1 MPLTAEQIQEI
12 KAILPGG
19 DVLEPGSTAF
29 ASHSLPWSLS
39 YEKSP
44 QLVVC
49 PSTEPLLQNVIKYLY
64 SSDLDFAI
72 RGRGLGSSSAEDV
85 ILSLRGFDEITFDA
99 AREIAV
105 VGAGLDWGEVDVKL
119 ATLAPDYLVVGSR
132 CPYVGVGGSTLAGG
146 LSWLSHEFGLGSD
159 PRNLLDAR
167 IVLSDGRVKWAS
179 EDPDLL
185 WALRGGGGNFG
196 VVTQFRLKAHKYS
209 PTIFSGMVSIP
220 SASLATLSHEVSA
233 WVKRCH
239 DPKMAL
245 HVFVLAKQGL
255 HGNALEPSL
264 LALPFDA
271 HGEEHGRSNDGFK
284 WLLDIPGAEPRVG
297 PMNLSGVHELQRDHQ
312 ALHGLTHTWL
322 EAALVPD
329 PDPEFLVRARDWYV
343 DITTNRPDFAF
354 GTFALLEVMQEPAFC
369 SSGSPEA
376 TAWPHGVKGRQH
388 VLQLSTGGS
397 PEGKGDLPG
406 LQAAALEILR
416 EAPGRICGM
425 PHPPGDFLANF
436 PLPTHDLAA
445 VFDGNWSKLRRL
457 KKIYDPRGRFNKGM
471 FVPPAE

>member
-1 MPLTAEQIQEI
+1 MSLTAEQIQEI

-19 DVLEPGSTAF
+19 DVLEPGSPAF

-39 YEKSP
+39 YDKSP

-49 PSTEPLLQNVIKYLY
+49 PSTEPLLQDVVKYLY
-64 SSDLDFAI
+64 SSDLDFAT
-72 RGRGLGSSSAEDV
+72 RSRGLGSSSAEDV
-85 ILSLRGFDEITFDA
+85 ILSLRGFDGIAFDA
-99 AREIAV
+99 AREIAE

-167 IVLSDGRVKWAS
+167 IVLSDGSVKWAS

-196 VVTQFRLKAHKYS
+196 V
-209 PTIFSGMVSIP
+209 
-220 SASLATLSHEVSA
+220 SA
-233 WVKRCH
+233 WAKRCH

-255 HGNALEPSL
+255 HGDTLEPL
-264 LALPFDA
+264 LFALPFDA

-297 PMNLSGVHELQRDHQ
+297 PMNLSGVHELQRDHE

-329 PDPEFLVRARDWYV
+329 PDPEFLVRVRDWYV
-343 DITTNRPDFAF
+343 DITTNKPDFAF

-376 TAWPHGVKGRQH
+376 TAWPHGAKGRQH

-416 EAPGRICGM
+416 EAPGRICGR

-436 PLPTHDLAA
+436 SLPTHDLAA

-471 FVPPAE
+471 FIPPAE

>member
-1 MPLTAEQIQEI
+1 MTLTAEQIQEI

-19 DVLEPGSTAF
+19 DVLEPGSAAF
-29 ASHSLPWSLS
+29 TSHSLPWSLS
-39 YEKSP
+39 YDKSP

-49 PSTEPLLQNVIKYLY
+49 PSTEPLLQNMVKYLY
-64 SSDLDFAI
+64 GSDLDFAI
-72 RGRGLGSSSAEDV
+72 RSRGLGSSSAEDV
-85 ILSLRGFDEITFDA
+85 ILSLRGFDEIKFDPA
-99 AREIAV
+99 GEIV
-105 VGAGLDWGEVDVKL
+105 EVGAGLNWGEVDAKL
-119 ATLAPDYLVVGSR
+119 AVFAPGYLVVGSR

-146 LSWLSHEFGLGSD
+146 FSWLSHEFGLGSD

-167 IVLSDGRVKWAS
+167 IVLSDGSVKWAS

-196 VVTQFRLKAHKYS
+196 V
-209 PTIFSGMVSIP
+209 
-220 SASLATLSHEVSA
+220 SA
-233 WVKRCH
+233 WVERCH

-255 HGNALEPSL
+255 HGDAIEPLL

-284 WLLDIPGAEPRVG
+284 WLLDIPGAECRVG
-297 PMNLSGVHELQRDHQ
+297 PMNLSGVHELQREHQ
-312 ALHGLTHTWL
+312 ALHGLARTWL

-329 PDPEFLVRARDWYV
+329 PDPDFLIRARDWYV
-343 DITTNRPDFAF
+343 DIATNKPDFAF
-354 GTFALLEVMQEPAFC
+354 GTFALLEVMQEPAIC

-376 TAWPHGVKGRQH
+376 TAWPHGAKGRQH

-397 PEGKGDLPG
+397 PEDKGDLPG
-406 LQAAALEILR
+406 LQATALEILR
-416 EAPGRICGM
+416 EAPGRICGR

-436 PLPTHDLAA
+436 LLPTHDLAA
-445 VFDGNWSKLRRL
+445 VFGGNWSKLRRL
-457 KKIYDPRGRFNKGM
+457 KKMYDPRGRFNKGM
-471 FVPPAE
+471 FIPPAE

>member
-19 DVLEPGSTAF
+19 DILEPGSAAF

-39 YEKSP
+39 YDKSP

-49 PSTEPLLQNVIKYLY
+49 PSTEPLLQDVVKYLY

-72 RGRGLGSSSAEDV
+72 RSRGLGSSSAEDV
-85 ILSLRGFDEITFDA
+85 ILSLRGFDEIAFDA
-99 AREIAV
+99 ARGIAE

-119 ATLAPDYLVVGSR
+119 AMLAPDYL
-132 CPYVGVGGSTLAGG
+132 
-146 LSWLSHEFGLGSD
+146 
-159 PRNLLDAR
+159 NLLDAR
-167 IVLSDGRVKWAS
+167 IVLSDGSVKWAS

-220 SASLATLSHEVSA
+220 SASLPTLSHEVSA
-233 WVKRCH
+233 WVKSCH

-245 HVFVLAKQGL
+245 HMFVLAKQGL
-255 HGNALEPSL
+255 HGDTLEPSL

-297 PMNLSGVHELQRDHQ
+297 PMNLSGVHELQRGHQ

-322 EAALVPD
+322 EAAMVPD

-343 DITTNRPDFAF
+343 DIATNKPDFSF
-354 GTFALLEVMQEPAFC
+354 GTFALLEIMQEPAFC

-376 TAWPHGVKGRQH
+376 TAWPHGAKGRQH
-388 VLQLSTGGS
+388 VLQLSTGGL

-406 LQAAALEILR
+406 LQAASLEILR
-416 EAPGRICGM
+416 EAPGRICGR

-436 PLPTHDLAA
+436 SLPTHDLAA

-457 KKIYDPRGRFNKGM
+457 KKVYDPRGRFNKGM
-471 FVPPAE
+471 FIPPAE